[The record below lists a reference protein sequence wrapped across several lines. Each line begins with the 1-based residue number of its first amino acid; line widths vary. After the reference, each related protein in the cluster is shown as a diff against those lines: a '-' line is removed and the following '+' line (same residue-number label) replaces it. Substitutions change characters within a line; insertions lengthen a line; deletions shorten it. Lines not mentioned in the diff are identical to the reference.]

1 MTGLKQVAIN
11 SIEDL
16 LNALNFG
23 SSIRQ
28 TDATA
33 VNARSS
39 RSHAVFSLN
48 LVQKKGQQLTNA
60 KDKRR
65 SMPLEAFSGSENWI
79 TVDSKLHFVDL
90 AGSERLKNTGAYGER
105 AKEGIS
111 INAGLASLG
120 KVIAQ
125 LSSRSPGTHISY
137 RDSRLTR
144 LLQDSLGGNAI
155 TYMVACINPA
165 EFHLSETLNTVQ
177 YAQRARAIQIKPQ
190 IQQVHDDSDKQAVI
204 DRLRAEISFLR
215 DQIRLSDRS
224 DRRSNAPQERSE
236 RHQEREIELQN
247 QLLDIQENYSALSQR
262 HARLISEIAKARD
275 TDSADTPVL
284 KDAIGS
290 SALERL
296 KRSNSFAEA
305 VEQVVLEYEKTIQT
319 LEGSLSNTRSTLSS
333 SESTLLEKETKIAY
347 LETLNHQLQSR
358 LQKAMDRESNDENY
372 LRELEARVAGANTD
386 EEKHSA
392 MVSSLRKE
400 LTRVRESEAGAEDY
414 ISTLEER
421 LAEAEQQHEMMTRE
435 IERLE
440 HVIERQRSINKL
452 DNLLYELDNIRH
464 DSRPKMNGHSATVE
478 EEPYENF
485 IESETEPDVDG
496 RTASRASKYSEEHV
510 DEHGEHLEEHPDEDL
525 EEHLGGAV
533 QQPEEEHE
541 RMPAPSHINI
551 NQTLRID
558 ERDEPTSPAQT
569 KFVNDKLEAVTQ
581 ELFDL
586 RVEHESTVTDFDELQ
601 RKYHVALTSMA
612 ELQDALE
619 DARRGDYSRPVS
631 FLTEKAAES
640 SHQRSRTLSSELS
653 SAGESAAAEAVDVH
667 DTAEAK
673 DGEARDIPAE
683 DKDIRVESKDAQVES
698 KDTQAEA
705 KDIPIEVPAPAQPSE
720 KEASLEHEVEEL
732 RKRTAESEGAVSA
745 LQDSYSQL
753 QEKHQDT
760 LEYVEALKAE
770 VHKATMTGRVSPNPG
785 MIRRKA
791 ERSSVLSDRANR
803 SFAAIRNLVLDN
815 FEEDPDRVQAF
826 ESNISAA
833 MTEFHLRSERVM
845 QLEGELNALKK
856 DMESKT
862 AIINGLARERTSLK
876 AASPIDMSA
885 LTVLERQLKDGEK
898 QIKILSERHVARERE
913 LLGQVEALKA
923 NLEMAQQNS
932 PNAATFSE
940 NGSARSVNGDDHQ
953 LHLAQLQKEA
963 ADWQSKHDS
972 AVETMKASEKHLL
985 ATINDLESNLRS
997 AEMQLSRSASPDEVQ
1012 EFAMERR
1019 QHQETVTSL
1028 QKELEQHKS
1037 LAGQNTQRMNEL
1049 EQSYNKMLTQMEQ
1062 HVRVREQASQEI
1074 EKHKGMVATLESQ
1087 IEAYQVSVA
1096 SHQVALETL
1105 KSSHTKEIDDL
1116 KAQALKSQAE
1126 STEKLEKA
1134 LAQHKEATAALQA
1147 ELEKAR
1153 SNESTAQ
1160 LEAEL
1165 AKAKEQMAG
1174 MITEASMILNKPT
1187 NMSNITSHIHAL
1199 VNARKDI
1206 GAMHETA
1213 ASELRHARD
1222 EAELLRA
1229 AAEEADARL
1238 DELKTINEETLREL
1252 QRVSDKER
1260 KSSRLVEEL
1269 EEQLNSNFDQT
1280 QAANN
1285 RLSAMQTERQE
1296 ALATALAARAEL
1308 DRDLQDMRARCVA
1321 LEREVDELRRGAG
1334 GELQRSNSANA
1345 QIRKSVSP
1353 VNLPSPPPAIPLPPL
1368 PGNGAPA
1375 TPGAQQT
1382 GTPSI
1387 AGSVASS
1394 TTRYSPPGSRHASKD
1409 MATSIA
1415 LSSQRAEDQEA
1426 RIRTIEKN
1434 LFAEK
1439 QLTATLEE
1447 ALTDLETSSGK
1458 LKQDMEAWRRK
1469 CSGLEEE
1476 LSGLRREKQQGRLS
1490 VQQMEED
1497 AKRRI
1502 DLEKAKLEER
1512 MQQLNSMTK
1521 KQKKKSSINCF

>member
-1 MTGLKQVAIN
+1 MTGLKQVSIT

-48 LVQKKGQQLTNA
+48 LVQKKGQAFTSA

-224 DRRSNAPQERSE
+224 DRRGLAPQERSE
-236 RHQEREIELQN
+236 RHQEREIDLQN

-275 TDSADTPVL
+275 TDSDDTPVL

-347 LETLNHQLQSR
+347 LETVNHQLQAR

-392 MVSSLRKE
+392 MIGSLKKE

-421 LAEAEQQHEMMTRE
+421 LAEAEQQHDMMTRE

-464 DSRPKMNGHSATVE
+464 DPRPKMNGHSATVE

-496 RTASRASKYSEEHV
+496 RTASRASKYSDEHV
-510 DEHGEHLEEHPDEDL
+510 DEHAEHLEEHPEEHV

-533 QQPEEEHE
+533 QQPEDHDGT
-541 RMPAPSHINI
+541 PVPSHLNI

-601 RKYHVALTSMA
+601 RKYQVALASMA

-631 FLTEKAAES
+631 FLTEQAAES

-653 SAGESAAAEAVDVH
+653 TAEEESAATEVVDVH
-667 DTAEAK
+667 DAPEKDDEAK
-673 DGEARDIPAE
+673 EIP
-683 DKDIRVESKDAQVES
+683 VDAPVPS
-698 KDTQAEA
+698 QAS
-705 KDIPIEVPAPAQPSE
+705 Q
-720 KEASLEHEVEEL
+720 KEASLEQEVEEL

-745 LQDSYSQL
+745 LKDSYSQL

-760 LEYVEALKAE
+760 LEYVEALKSE

-913 LLGQVEALKA
+913 LLNQVEALKT
-923 NLEMAQQNS
+923 NLEIAQQTS
-932 PNAATFSE
+932 PNVATFSE
-940 NGSARSVNGDDHQ
+940 NGSVRSVNGDDHQ

-963 ADWQSKHDS
+963 AEWRSKHDS

-985 ATINDLESNLRS
+985 ATINDLESNLRN
-997 AEMQLSRSASPDEVQ
+997 AETQLSRSASPDEVQ
-1012 EFAMERR
+1012 EFALERQ

-1028 QKELEQHKS
+1028 HKELEQHKS

-1049 EQSYNKMLTQMEQ
+1049 EQSYNKMLGQMEQ
-1062 HVRVREQASQEI
+1062 HARVRDQASQEL
-1074 EKHKGMVATLESQ
+1074 EKHKGMVANLESQ
-1087 IEAYQVSVA
+1087 IEAHQASIA
-1096 SHQVALETL
+1096 SHQVALESL
-1105 KSSHTKEIDDL
+1105 KSSHTKEIDTI
-1116 KAQALKSQAE
+1116 KADALKSQAE

-1134 LAQHKEATAALQA
+1134 LAQHKEVTAALQA
-1147 ELEKAR
+1147 ELEKAQT
-1153 SNESTAQ
+1153 NGSTAQ
-1160 LEAEL
+1160 LQAEI
-1165 AKAKEQMAG
+1165 AKSKEQVTG

-1187 NMSNITSHIHAL
+1187 NLGNLTSHIHAL

-1213 ASELRHARD
+1213 ASELRHAR
-1222 EAELLRA
+1222 EELELLRA
-1229 AAEEADARL
+1229 TAEAADANM
-1238 DELKTINEETLREL
+1238 DELRAINEETLREL

-1296 ALATALAARAEL
+1296 ALTTAVAARAEL
-1308 DRDLQDMRARCVA
+1308 DRELQDARARCA
-1321 LEREVDELRRGAG
+1321 MLEREVDELRRGG
-1334 GELQRSNSANA
+1334 GGDLQRSNSANA

-1375 TPGAQQT
+1375 TPGPQ
-1382 GTPSI
+1382 G
-1387 AGSVASS
+1387 
-1394 TTRYSPPGSRHASKD
+1394 YSPPGSRHASKD
-1409 MATSIA
+1409 MAASMA
-1415 LSSQRAEDQEA
+1415 VQSQLAEDQEA
-1426 RIRTIEKN
+1426 RIRTIEKH

-1447 ALTDLETSSGK
+1447 ALTDLESSSGK
-1458 LKQDMEAWRRK
+1458 LKQDMESWRRK

-1502 DLEKAKLEER
+1502 DLERAKLEER

>member
-48 LVQKKGQQLTNA
+48 LVQKKGQALTSA
-60 KDKRR
+60 KEKRR

-224 DRRSNAPQERSE
+224 DRRGNAPQERSE
-236 RHQEREIELQN
+236 RHQEREIDLQN

-284 KDAIGS
+284 RDAIGS

-333 SESTLLEKETKIAY
+333 SESTLLERETKIAY
-347 LETLNHQLQSR
+347 LETVNHQLQAR

-392 MVSSLRKE
+392 MIGSLKKE

-485 IESETEPDVDG
+485 IESETDPDVDG
-496 RTASRASKYSEEHV
+496 RTTSRASKYSADHV
-510 DEHGEHLEEHPDEDL
+510 DEHGELEQHPEELLQEHLEAHLEEHDEHLEEHL

-533 QQPEEEHE
+533 QKPEDEDHT
-541 RMPAPSHINI
+541 PVQSHINV
-551 NQTLRID
+551 NQTLRIA

-601 RKYHVALTSMA
+601 RKYQVALTSMA

-653 SAGESAAAEAVDVH
+653 SAEESAATEAVDVH
-667 DTAEAK
+667 DAAEVK
-673 DGEARDIPAE
+673 EE
-683 DKDIRVESKDAQVES
+683 
-698 KDTQAEA
+698 EA
-705 KDIPIEVPAPAQPSE
+705 KDIPAEVAAPQPSQ
-720 KEASLEHEVEEL
+720 KEAILEQEVEEL
-732 RKRTAESEGAVSA
+732 RKRTADSESAVSA
-745 LQDSYSQL
+745 LTDSYNQL
-753 QEKHQDT
+753 QEKHQDA
-760 LEYVEALKAE
+760 LEYVEALKSE
-770 VHKATMTGRVSPNPG
+770 VHKATMTGRASPNPG

-815 FEEDPDRVQAF
+815 FEDEPDRVQAF

-898 QIKILSERHVARERE
+898 QI
-913 LLGQVEALKA
+913 
-923 NLEMAQQNS
+923 
-932 PNAATFSE
+932 
-940 NGSARSVNGDDHQ
+940 
-953 LHLAQLQKEA
+953 
-963 ADWQSKHDS
+963 
-972 AVETMKASEKHLL
+972 
-985 ATINDLESNLRS
+985 
-997 AEMQLSRSASPDEVQ
+997 
-1012 EFAMERR
+1012 
-1019 QHQETVTSL
+1019 
-1028 QKELEQHKS
+1028 
-1037 LAGQNTQRMNEL
+1037 
-1049 EQSYNKMLTQMEQ
+1049 
-1062 HVRVREQASQEI
+1062 
-1074 EKHKGMVATLESQ
+1074 
-1087 IEAYQVSVA
+1087 
-1096 SHQVALETL
+1096 
-1105 KSSHTKEIDDL
+1105 
-1116 KAQALKSQAE
+1116 
-1126 STEKLEKA
+1126 
-1134 LAQHKEATAALQA
+1134 
-1147 ELEKAR
+1147 
-1153 SNESTAQ
+1153 
-1160 LEAEL
+1160 
-1165 AKAKEQMAG
+1165 
-1174 MITEASMILNKPT
+1174 
-1187 NMSNITSHIHAL
+1187 
-1199 VNARKDI
+1199 
-1206 GAMHETA
+1206 
-1213 ASELRHARD
+1213 
-1222 EAELLRA
+1222 
-1229 AAEEADARL
+1229 
-1238 DELKTINEETLREL
+1238 
-1252 QRVSDKER
+1252 
-1260 KSSRLVEEL
+1260 
-1269 EEQLNSNFDQT
+1269 
-1280 QAANN
+1280 
-1285 RLSAMQTERQE
+1285 
-1296 ALATALAARAEL
+1296 
-1308 DRDLQDMRARCVA
+1308 
-1321 LEREVDELRRGAG
+1321 
-1334 GELQRSNSANA
+1334 
-1345 QIRKSVSP
+1345 
-1353 VNLPSPPPAIPLPPL
+1353 
-1368 PGNGAPA
+1368 
-1375 TPGAQQT
+1375 
-1382 GTPSI
+1382 
-1387 AGSVASS
+1387 
-1394 TTRYSPPGSRHASKD
+1394 
-1409 MATSIA
+1409 
-1415 LSSQRAEDQEA
+1415 
-1426 RIRTIEKN
+1426 
-1434 LFAEK
+1434 
-1439 QLTATLEE
+1439 
-1447 ALTDLETSSGK
+1447 
-1458 LKQDMEAWRRK
+1458 
-1469 CSGLEEE
+1469 
-1476 LSGLRREKQQGRLS
+1476 
-1490 VQQMEED
+1490 
-1497 AKRRI
+1497 
-1502 DLEKAKLEER
+1502 
-1512 MQQLNSMTK
+1512 
-1521 KQKKKSSINCF
+1521 